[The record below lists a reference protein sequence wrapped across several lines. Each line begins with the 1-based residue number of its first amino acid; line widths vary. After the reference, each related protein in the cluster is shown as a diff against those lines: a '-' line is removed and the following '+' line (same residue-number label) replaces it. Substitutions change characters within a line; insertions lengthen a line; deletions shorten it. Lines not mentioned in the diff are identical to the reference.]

1 MVCKK
6 NSHAKA
12 QRTAKQKTRAQ
23 TLHVYIRKEIKR
35 SCTTNRRHVRR
46 RVSPLRSSDHRL
58 DRQLFRAYRRPAGA
72 RASRARRIKGATT
85 SVATGKRRVDG
96 SDLRRR
102 RSLDRPRAHALESSV
117 VLRLLCYIN
126 FRAGNFR

>member
-35 SCTTNRRHVRR
+35 TCTTNRRHVRR
-46 RVSPLRSSDHRL
+46 RVSPLGSSDHRL
-58 DRQLFRAYRRPAGA
+58 DRQLFRAYRRPPAA
-72 RASRARRIKGATT
+72 RASPSRRIE
-85 SVATGKRRVDG
+85 VATPSAAPGNRQSDG
-96 SDLRRR
+96 THLT
-102 RSLDRPRAHALESSV
+102 PR
-117 VLRLLCYIN
+117 
-126 FRAGNFR
+126 